1 VKIILVQ
8 LQNCSEGELT
18 DPNKESK
25 MRINI
30 LSSTALITTTIFLMG
45 CQSAQQ
51 REFSENTTELSY
63 LDPIQKPQ
71 FELGETTQYL
81 DLLNPGSLNHVKV
94 IALSDTG
101 TTFTNSYGCQY
112 TQADDIFEQ
121 SSQWNNCNG
130 SGSAVVETQGDI
142 WPLQVG
148 NTVRYNIKGKHN
160 GKSWGGT
167 NICKV
172 ASAQNILLGTER
184 YDTFKV
190 VCKRGNKIK
199 TYYMTAGIKQPLI
212 YKYKKEGQN
221 YRHYQYT
228 NPSSS

>member
-1 VKIILVQ
+1 
-8 LQNCSEGELT
+8 
-18 DPNKESK
+18 
-25 MRINI
+25 MRINT
-30 LSSTALITTTIFLMG
+30 LSSTALIATTILLMG

-71 FELGETTQYL
+71 FELGETIHYL
-81 DLLNPGSLNHVKV
+81 DLLNAGSLNRSKV
-94 IALSDTG
+94 IALSDMG
-101 TTFTNSYGCQY
+101 ATFSNSDGCQY

-121 SSQWNNCNG
+121 SSQWSNCNG
-130 SGSAVVETQGDI
+130 SGSSIVETQGDI

-148 NTVRYNIKGKHN
+148 NTIRYNIKGKHN

-167 NICKV
+167 NTCTV
-172 ASAQNILLGTER
+172 VSAQNILLDTDR

-190 VCKRGNKIK
+190 VCKRGNRIK

-212 YKYKKEGQN
+212 YKFKKEGKN
-221 YRHYQYT
+221 YRHFQYT
-228 NPSSS
+228 KSPSS